1 MSYVHYQ
8 LFPCD
13 IIKLYILTYMH
24 RNKQKCSLF
33 MNLKMTV
40 VFMTNVWLNIGLHV
54 KVCFQFFICVLTV
67 YLVSKWM
74 LLGFGRG
81 YNNQVTVAFC
91 SSDVTKHVSW
101 WQVPFYY
108 PEKWLTFSR
117 VPQDKTVMKDK
128 CIMK

>member
-1 MSYVHYQ
+1 MSCF
-8 LFPCD
+8 LFQKLLLCLSVIPCN

-67 YLVSKWM
+67 YLASKWM

-91 SSDVTKHVSW
+91 SSDVTKHVLMTCTVLLSGKI
-101 WQVPFYY
+101 V
-108 PEKWLTFSR
+108 LTFLRS
-117 VPQDKTVMKDK
+117 TVV
-128 CIMK
+128 